1 MEKKVGDVDKKPP
14 KVTGLELEVSG
25 LETTAVFNTKIGKVE
40 RKIPGARG
48 LVWLLLLSK
57 QKLR

>member
-40 RKIPGARG
+40 RKIPGASG
-48 LVWLLLLSK
+48 LV
-57 QKLR
+57 

>member
-25 LETTAVFNTKIGKVE
+25 LETAVFNTKIGKVE
-40 RKIPGARG
+40 RKIPGASG